1 MGYGLSPLR
10 GEHAFENISW
20 NTKPFW
26 PNPGYKR
33 RHFLKR
39 PKMLFFDVNETL
51 LDLNA
56 MKAAIGDALGSR
68 TELLPLWFTTMLQYS
83 LVVTVADQYHHFGE
97 VGVAALLMVARNH
110 GLSLSPETA
119 KEAVSSILSLPPHP
133 DVRPALQE
141 LKRSGFRMVTL
152 TNSSQA
158 AVDAQI
164 ENATLT
170 DLFEKRLSVE
180 EVQMFKPHRHVY
192 QWAAR
197 KMGFAPE
204 ECMLVAA
211 HGWDVAG
218 ALWAGWRAAFIS
230 RPGAQLF
237 PLAPV
242 PEIAEPDLRAAGER
256 LIAMSR

>member
-1 MGYGLSPLR
+1 M
-10 GEHAFENISW
+10 
-20 NTKPFW
+20 
-26 PNPGYKR
+26 
-33 RHFLKR
+33 KR

-56 MKAAIGDALGSR
+56 MKTVIGDALGSR
-68 TELLPLWFTTMLQYS
+68 PDLLPLWFSTMLQYS

-97 VGVAALLMVARNH
+97 VGAAALLMVARNH
-110 GLSLSPETA
+110 GISLSPEGA
-119 KEAVSSILSLPPHP
+119 KAAVSSILSLPPHP
-133 DVRPALQE
+133 DVRPALEE
-141 LKRSGFRMVTL
+141 LKRAGFRLVTL
-152 TNSSQA
+152 TNSSQG

-164 ENATLT
+164 QNANLT

-204 ECMLVAA
+204 DCMLVAA

-218 ALWAGWRAAFIS
+218 AIWAGWRAAFIS

-237 PLAPV
+237 PLAPA

>member
-1 MGYGLSPLR
+1 M
-10 GEHAFENISW
+10 N
-20 NTKPFW
+20 
-26 PNPGYKR
+26 
-33 RHFLKR
+33 R

-56 MKAAIGDALGSR
+56 MKAVVGEALGSR
-68 TELLPLWFTTMLQYS
+68 PDLLPLWFTTMLQYS
-83 LVVTVADQYHHFGE
+83 LVVTVADQYQHFGE
-97 VGVAALLMVARNH
+97 VGAAALLMVARNH
-110 GLSLSPETA
+110 GVTLSPE
-119 KEAVSSILSLPPHP
+119 EARKAVASIMSLPSHP
-133 DVRPALQE
+133 DVRSALEE
-141 LKRSGFRMVTL
+141 LKRAGFRMVTL

-158 AVDAQI
+158 AVDSQMQ
-164 ENATLT
+164 NANLL

-180 EVQMFKPHRHVY
+180 DVQLFKPHTHVY
-192 QWAAR
+192 KWASR

-237 PLAPV
+237 PLAPI
-242 PEIAEPDLRAAGER
+242 PEIVAPDLRSAAKR
-256 LIAMSR
+256 LVAMVR

>member
-1 MGYGLSPLR
+1 
-10 GEHAFENISW
+10 
-20 NTKPFW
+20 
-26 PNPGYKR
+26 
-33 RHFLKR
+33 
-39 PKMLFFDVNETL
+39 
-51 LDLNA
+51 
-56 MKAAIGDALGSR
+56 MKAVIGDALGSR
-68 TELLPLWFTTMLQYS
+68 PDLLPLWFSTMLQYS

-97 VGVAALLMVARNH
+97 VGASALLMVARNH

-133 DVRPALQE
+133 DVRPALEE
-141 LKRSGFRMVTL
+141 LKRAGFRMVTL
-152 TNSSQA
+152 TNSSQG

-164 ENATLT
+164 ENANLT

-211 HGWDVAG
+211 HGGDVAR
-218 ALWAGWRAAFIS
+218 ARWAGWRGASIL
-230 RPGAQLF
+230 RPPAQRV

-242 PEIAEPDLRAAGER
+242 PEILEPNLSSAAKR
-256 LIAMSR
+256 LVAMEG